1 MYLLHRL
8 GTVESTQLAAAEMPL
23 GSVVVADH
31 QTAGRGRLG
40 RKWDAPPGSGLF
52 ATFVCEARPLVVFAA
67 GVAAAEACGGEVR
80 LKWPNDL
87 VLGDRKLGGIL
98 AEVRRDR
105 ALVGIGI
112 NLSWAPE
119 GAARLG
125 MDRDALLARLL
136 PLMERWTAAEPEAV
150 IARWREL
157 SWTLGL
163 QVRVEL
169 GGELIEGLAEDVDA
183 DGALVVGG
191 RRVVA
196 GDVTKVRP
204 A

>member
-1 MYLLHRL
+1 LLHRL
-8 GTVESTQLAAAEMPL
+8 GTVESTQLAAADLPL

-40 RKWDAPPGSGLF
+40 RSWEAPAGSGLF
-52 ATFVCEARPLVVFAA
+52 VTFVCEAAPLIVFAA
-67 GVAAAEACGGEVR
+67 GVAAAEACGGAVR

-87 VLGDRKLGGIL
+87 VLDDRKLGGIL
-98 AEVRRDR
+98 AEVRHDH

-119 GAARLG
+119 GGAMLRE
-125 MDRDALLARLL
+125 DRDRLL
-136 PLMERWTAAEPEAV
+136 DRLIPLMRRWTEAEPDRV
-150 IARWREL
+150 LARWREL
-157 SWTLGL
+157 SWTLG
-163 QVRVEL
+163 QDVRVEL
-169 GGELIEGLAEDVDA
+169 GGTVIEGRADDIDA
-183 DGALVVGG
+183 DGALRVGG

-196 GDVTKVRP
+196 GDVTRLRP